1 MDANNETDVQRLFTE
16 SLQNDNVFTVSTTVD
31 TGFEWQAV
39 DECKEKLNKDIKIV
53 KERGKIF
60 FNIYQDQ
67 FAQVQELRSIDNIF
81 IVADVR
87 KFKFNESDKET
98 DLQLLKNSVHND
110 MKLEKGLNAWKCV
123 TGFQGKIY
131 PTLEDYNMAEKA
143 RKLSNT
149 LDTVAT
155 NRGRKRGQDPSET
168 KTDEILRYRVTCERT
183 GKHTFESGDAARTIG
198 GELQDKYCWLVD
210 LSTFYLEIL
219 CKLTYDELVTHLRVT
234 HESKHRRNIIF
245 FGPTT
250 LRATV
255 CYNLL
260 QLAQP
265 KLGEIIVDPMCGGG
279 SIPIEATLV
288 YSQSY
293 VIGGDNHI
301 KAVTRTK
308 SNIDASASEC
318 KIDLISWNA
327 SHLPLKD
334 SYVDIVVSDMPFGK
348 RSGRM
353 VDNRILYKQFLIELG
368 RILKR
373 STGRAVLLTYDR
385 RSFNMALQTAGDL
398 FWVSKMLGVNI
409 GGLHAAVYVMKRT
422 DVLPELYKPKTSKPI
437 KFTNSGT

>member
-1 MDANNETDVQRLFTE
+1 MDANSETDIQKLFTE
-16 SLQNDNVFTVSTTVD
+16 SLAHDNVFTIATTVD

-39 DECKEKLNKDIKIV
+39 DECKEKLDKDIKFV

-60 FNIYQDQ
+60 FNIYWNQ
-67 FAQVQELRSIDNIF
+67 FAQVQKLRSVDNIF

-87 KFKFNESDKET
+87 KFKFNEFSKET
-98 DLQLLKNSVHND
+98 DLQLLKDSVHND

-131 PTLEDYNMAEKA
+131 PTIEDYNTAEKC
-143 RKLSNT
+143 RKLSST
-149 LDTVAT
+149 LTTVAT
-155 NRGRKRGQDPSET
+155 NRGRKRGQNPSET
-168 KTDEILRYRVTCERT
+168 KEDEILRYRVTCERS
-183 GKHTFESGDAARTIG
+183 GKHTFESGDAARAIG

-210 LSTFYLEIL
+210 LSTYYLEIV
-219 CKLTYDELVTHLRVT
+219 CKLTNDELITHLRVT
-234 HESKHRRNIIF
+234 HESKHRRNITF

-265 KLGEIIVDPMCGGG
+265 KLGEIIIDPMCGGG

-308 SNIDASASEC
+308 SNIDASASEY

-327 SHLPLKD
+327 AHLPLKD
-334 SYVDIVVSDMPFGK
+334 SSVDIVVSDMPFGK

-353 VDNRILYKQFLIELG
+353 VDNRILYKQYLVELG

-373 STGRAVLLTYDR
+373 STGRSVLLTYDR
-385 RSFNMALQTAGDL
+385 RSFNMALQTAGDM

-422 DVLPELYKPKTSKPI
+422 NVLSELHKPKTSKPI
-437 KFTNSGT
+437 KFINNGT